1 MTDSVKATRAT
12 VQLGTLMI
20 DGFMLPDGSY
30 RMSQNQAA
38 GCIEDDAVYARNF
51 LTSRVLK
58 SLRGEGYTPETFEV
72 SSEGQARGQTRIQG
86 WTLDIVFAYWVYR
99 CHKGSKSAFNLVV
112 ALGTETLER
121 RFDRAFGVARP
132 EEEWDRRLSDA
143 IVNQLE
149 SDLSSAFEEADTAM
163 SREKL
168 LEQQL
173 RELGVEPWAL
183 HGDEGEA

>member
-1 MTDSVKATRAT
+1 MTETRATRAT
-12 VQLGTLMI
+12 VQLGTLTI

-30 RMSQNQAA
+30 RMSQTQAA
-38 GCIEDDAVYARNF
+38 SCIEDDAVYARNF

-58 SLRGEGYTPETFEV
+58 ALRGEGYTPETFEV
-72 SSEGQARGQTRIQG
+72 SSDGQARGQTRIQG

-121 RFDRAFGVARP
+121 RFDRAFNVTRS
-132 EEEWDRRLSDA
+132 EQDYDQRLVDRFSQMA
-143 IVNQLE
+143 T
-149 SDLSSAFEEADTAM
+149 DLSEAFEAADVAA

-183 HGDEGEA
+183 PEQDD